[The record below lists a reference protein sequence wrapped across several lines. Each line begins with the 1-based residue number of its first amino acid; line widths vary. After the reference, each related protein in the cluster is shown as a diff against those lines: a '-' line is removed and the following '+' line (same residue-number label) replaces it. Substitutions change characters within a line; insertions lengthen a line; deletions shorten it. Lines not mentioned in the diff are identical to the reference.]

1 MPFFSQLWEIGLSP
15 QLNPHPPPPH
25 TQPHCLYPSAVTS
38 LPIHSGPRL
47 QCFFNSYFLPMR
59 GSLGGLGTHPLQL
72 SFLSLETGHQRSFQ
86 NSVYSAM
93 RLYQVS
99 LSKHTLPWSPSPDQP
114 PPPPPY
120 CMSTTWLVVILFVF
134 PNNPNNHQEEG
145 WKWMEIIEAEWLKPA
160 SGLK

>member
-47 QCFFNSYFLPMR
+47 QCFFNSYFWPTR
-59 GSLGGLGTHPLQL
+59 GSLGGPWNPSITALVSFAGNWTSAFFLELRIFTNEIIPGLPVQTHVTMIPK
-72 SFLSLETGHQRSFQ
+72 SRPT
-86 NSVYSAM
+86 
-93 RLYQVS
+93 
-99 LSKHTLPWSPSPDQP
+99 
-114 PPPPPY
+114 PPPPY

-145 WKWMEIIEAEWLKPA
+145 WKWMERNKNVAK
-160 SGLK
+160 S